1 MTTPGIQHYVWR
13 HYLEAWENDDGLV
26 ICSRNRGIPFATN
39 PRNLM
44 AEHNFYEVP
53 HITKSDADLLKGFAG
68 LAGTEELRQMHYN
81 LIGAFEYVSN
91 AHELIQSSDMFTSEE
106 QTAARNVIIELEDK
120 LHGQIE
126 RNAHPLL
133 AKLREKR
140 AEFIHVEEK
149 ASNFFRFL
157 AHQYF
162 RTKHMRTAIKEDLT
176 RCGPN
181 QDLAKRANLVCHIA
195 AENVAASLFVDRN
208 EFDLVFLNDADG
220 VEFITGD
227 QPIVNLM
234 GTGGSQETTELVLYY
249 PLKPDLSCLVVPKEY
264 KLCSLQISGELVKAL
279 NDVIAW
285 ESRDFLAATSKEILE
300 HVISRQSSTRPL
312 GGAILD
318 SIVEVTRLTNSRG

>member
-1 MTTPGIQHYVWR
+1 M
-13 HYLEAWENDDGLV
+13 
-26 ICSRNRGIPFATN
+26 
-39 PRNLM
+39 
-44 AEHNFYEVP
+44 
-53 HITKSDADLLKGFAG
+53 
-68 LAGTEELRQMHYN
+68 
-81 LIGAFEYVSN
+81 
-91 AHELIQSSDMFTSEE
+91 
-106 QTAARNVIIELEDK
+106 
-120 LHGQIE
+120 
-126 RNAHPLL
+126 
-133 AKLREKR
+133 
-140 AEFIHVEEK
+140 
-149 ASNFFRFL
+149 
-157 AHQYF
+157 
-162 RTKHMRTAIKEDLT
+162 
-176 RCGPN
+176 
-181 QDLAKRANLVCHIA
+181 
-195 AENVAASLFVDRN
+195 DRN